1 MDISGIE
8 LIGDMTKD
16 QIIDEIQVANRKLL
30 EKAELAELKGMVIE
44 VRMNA
49 YRARLEREAKIE
61 VHRSIFGSH
70 VHETDED

>member
-8 LIGDMTKD
+8 LIGDMTKE
-16 QIIDEIQVANRKLL
+16 QIIDEIQAANRKLL
-30 EKAELAELKGMVIE
+30 EGAELTELKRLVIDA
-44 VRMNA
+44 RMNA

-70 VHETDED
+70 VQDMDED